1 MSSAIGG
8 YMDVRAILLLA
19 AMAAGSASAQQVHKC
34 VEGGKT
40 SYQSAPC
47 ANSAPQKT
55 WDATPQYDT
64 YENQLRLERIRQDMR
79 QRDQRQS
86 YQASSGGGVRGVVV
100 SQYKEP
106 DRCQAAKDH
115 RDAVYRAAG
124 IKRSFEL
131 SRQMDDKVYA
141 ACK

>member
-1 MSSAIGG
+1 MPSAIGG
-8 YMDVRAILLLA
+8 YMDVRAILLLGV
-19 AMAAGSASAQQVHKC
+19 MVVGPVSAQQVHKC

-47 ANSAPQKT
+47 AKGAPQKT
-55 WDATPQYDT
+55 WDATPQHET

-79 QRDQRQS
+79 QRQQQS
-86 YQASSGGGVRGVVV
+86 YRAASGGGARGAVV
-100 SQYKEP
+100 SQHRER

-115 RDAVYRAAG
+115 RDAMYRAAG
-124 IKRSFEL
+124 LKRSFEL
-131 SRQMDDKVYA
+131 SRQMDDQVYE

>member
-1 MSSAIGG
+1 
-8 YMDVRAILLLA
+8 MDVRAILLLA
-19 AMAAGSASAQQVHKC
+19 AMVVGPASAQQVHKC
-34 VEGGKT
+34 VEGGRT

-47 ANSAPQKT
+47 ANGPPQKT
-55 WDATPQYDT
+55 WDATPQYET
-64 YENQLRLERIRQDMR
+64 YDNQLRLERMRQDMR

-86 YQASSGGGVRGVVV
+86 YQASSNGGVKGVVV

-115 RDAVYRAAG
+115 RDAVYRAADL
-124 IKRSFEL
+124 KRSFEL
-131 SRQMDDKVYA
+131 SRQLDDKAYA

>member
-1 MSSAIGG
+1 
-8 YMDVRAILLLA
+8 MDVRPILLLA
-19 AMAAGSASAQQVHKC
+19 ALVASPVSAQQVHKC

-47 ANSAPQKT
+47 ANGAPQKT
-55 WDATPQYDT
+55 WDATPQHET

-79 QRDQRQS
+79 QRQQS
-86 YQASSGGGVRGVVV
+86 SYRAASGGGANGAVV
-100 SQYKEP
+100 SQYRER

-115 RDAVYRAAG
+115 RDAMYRAAG
-124 IKRSFEL
+124 LKRSFEL
-131 SRQMDDKVYA
+131 SRQMDDQVYE

>member
-1 MSSAIGG
+1 
-8 YMDVRAILLLA
+8 MDVRPILLLA
-19 AMAAGSASAQQVHKC
+19 ALVASPVSAQQVHKC

-47 ANSAPQKT
+47 ANGAPQKT
-55 WDATPQYDT
+55 WDATPQHET

-79 QRDQRQS
+79 QRQRSS
-86 YQASSGGGVRGVVV
+86 YRAAAGGGASGAVV
-100 SQYKEP
+100 SLYRER

-115 RDAVYRAAG
+115 RDAMYRAAG
-124 IKRSFEL
+124 LKRSFEL
-131 SRQMDDKVYA
+131 SRQMDDQVYE

>member
-1 MSSAIGG
+1 MPPAIGG

-19 AMAAGSASAQQVHKC
+19 AMAVGPASAQQVHKC

-55 WDATPQYDT
+55 WDATPQYET
-64 YENQLRLERIRQDMR
+64 YENQLRLERMRQDMR
-79 QRDQRQS
+79 QRDQQQS
-86 YQASSGGGVRGVVV
+86 YQATSGGGVRGVVF

-106 DRCQAAKDH
+106 DRCQVAKD
-115 RDAVYRAAG
+115 RREAAYRAAG
-124 IKRSFEL
+124 INRSFEL
-131 SRQMDDKVYA
+131 SRRMDDQVYA

>member
-1 MSSAIGG
+1 
-8 YMDVRAILLLA
+8 MDVRPILLLA
-19 AMAAGSASAQQVHKC
+19 ALVTSPVSAQQVHKC

-47 ANSAPQKT
+47 ANGAPQKT
-55 WDATPQYDT
+55 WDATPQHET

-79 QRDQRQS
+79 QRQQS
-86 YQASSGGGVRGVVV
+86 SYRAASGGGANGAVV
-100 SQYKEP
+100 SQYRER

-115 RDAVYRAAG
+115 RDAMYRAAG
-124 IKRSFEL
+124 LKRSFEL
-131 SRQMDDKVYA
+131 SRQMDDQVYE